1 MKRYLSLLLALVIAL
16 SVEVPAF
23 AETFGV
29 LDGSDVEI
37 INIEPGESTR
47 AEETCWCYRVHN
59 GMLQTRLW
67 SITYRKWLTDW
78 IDVGPYIGG

>member
-1 MKRYLSLLLALVIAL
+1 MKRILSVLLALVIFMSLA
-16 SVEVPAF
+16 VPAF
-23 AETFGV
+23 A
-29 LDGSDVEI
+29 DGFESTNRSDLEI
-37 INIEPGESTR
+37 NAIKPGDHTR

-67 SITYRKWLTDW
+67 SITYGKWLTDW